1 VVVQISK
8 IKKDNQE
15 LTAVQLGFG
24 EKKEWRLSK
33 PQAGHVK
40 NLAPMRWLKTFITSD
55 AKETLKRGDTV
66 LVDTFLAGDKVTVV
80 GISKGKG
87 FAGVVKRHHFG
98 GGPASHGH
106 KDNLRMPGSIGAGGV
121 QRVFKGMRMAGRM
134 GGDRV
139 TVKNLEIIEI
149 HPETNE
155 LYIKGAVPG
164 GRNGLL
170 LISTEGELK
179 VTEAAVSKETAI
191 APSEVVESAPVETIS
206 ENSTEQ
212 VSEEPKEVKAVEAE
226 TTTEPKE
233 ESKN

>member
-1 VVVQISK
+1 
-8 IKKDNQE
+8 
-15 LTAVQLGFG
+15 
-24 EKKEWRLSK
+24 
-33 PQAGHVK
+33 
-40 NLAPMRWLKTFITSD
+40 
-55 AKETLKRGDTV
+55 
-66 LVDTFLAGDKVTVV
+66 
-80 GISKGKG
+80 
-87 FAGVVKRHHFG
+87 
-98 GGPASHGH
+98 
-106 KDNLRMPGSIGAGGV
+106 
-121 QRVFKGMRMAGRM
+121 MRMAGRM